1 MISLRS
7 NPKTQRPARRTH
19 HRSGLLT
26 PAVGIVLLILMIVF
40 ALLIDSIWLD
50 NAQLEL
56 QQSTDAAALA
66 AAAELAH
73 DDLLRDDPNWVTRL
87 EAARQSA
94 AEIARL
100 NLVGGRSLRLDT
112 SEDGDLWFGR
122 LVTNDEGRTTF
133 ISTDTAPRTVVV
145 NGRQS
150 LKKGNPIGLLL
161 QDAVGNATGELK
173 IRSEAS
179 IDNFVI
185 GVRPLPATTVPG
197 LPLAIN
203 LNAEYD
209 DRLSWESAIDL
220 GLGEDNWSYDPVTRS
235 VSNTPDGIKE
245 IIIRSKA
252 NDEDAT
258 EANLQLVDL
267 NTELSD
273 LPLYHQIQDGWT
285 AKALE
290 QFGGQLVLADDTI
303 EAVSSAVINDDV
315 QESLDLVKG
324 EARIVLLYDQIT
336 PSGSNGFGTVRIAG
350 FAAGRIVAIIRKPDD
365 SCEITFQPAVIA
377 TRTAVRADGVYSV
390 GELTDAERAALE
402 NPYIYKISLTH

>member
-1 MISLRS
+1 MISSRS
-7 NPKTQRPARRTH
+7 KPTTKRPAQRTH
-19 HRSGLLT
+19 SRSGLLT

-40 ALLIDSIWLD
+40 ALLIDGIWLN
-50 NAQLEL
+50 NARLEL

-73 DDLLRDDPNWVTRL
+73 DDLLRDNPNWEFRL

-112 SEDGDLWFGR
+112 SENGDFWFGR
-122 LVTNDEGRTTF
+122 LVTNDEGETTF
-133 ISTDTAPRTVVV
+133 LSTETAPRTVVV
-145 NGRQS
+145 NGRQ
-150 LKKGNPIGLLL
+150 LLRKGNPIGLLL
-161 QDAVGNATGELK
+161 QDVVGNATGELNL
-173 IRSEAS
+173 RAEAS

-185 GVRPLPATTVPG
+185 GVRPLPASTVPG

-220 GLGEDNWSYDPVTRS
+220 GLGEDNWSYDPVTRT

-267 NTELSD
+267 DTELSD
-273 LPLYHQIQDGWT
+273 LPLFRQIQDGWT
-285 AKALE
+285 AKSLE
-290 QFGGQLVLADDTI
+290 RFGGQLVLGDEMI
-303 EAVSSAVINDDV
+303 EIVSSAVINDDV
-315 QESLDLVKG
+315 QESLDWVKG

-336 PSGSNGFGTVRIAG
+336 PSGSNGFGTIRVAG

-377 TRTAVRADGVYSV
+377 TRTAVRADSVYAL

>member
-1 MISLRS
+1 MISSRS
-7 NPKTQRPARRTH
+7 QPTTKRPAQRTDR
-19 HRSGLLT
+19 RSGLLT
-26 PAVGIVLLILMIVF
+26 PTVGLVLLILMIVF
-40 ALLIDSIWLD
+40 ALLIDGIWLN
-50 NAQLEL
+50 NARLEL
-56 QQSTDAAALA
+56 QQSADAAALA
-66 AAAELAH
+66 AATELAH
-73 DDLLRDDPNWVTRL
+73 DDLLRDDPNWAIRM
-87 EAARQSA
+87 EAARRTA

-133 ISTDTAPRTVVV
+133 LSTETAPRTVVV
-145 NGRQS
+145 TGRQS
-150 LKKGNPIGLLL
+150 LRKGNPIGLLL
-161 QDAVGNATGELK
+161 QDVVGNATGELEL
-173 IRSEAS
+173 RSEAS

-185 GVRPLPATTVPG
+185 GVRPLPATTVPA

-220 GLGEDNWSYDPVTRS
+220 GLGEDNWSYDPVNRS

-267 NTELSD
+267 DTELSD
-273 LPLYHQIQDGWT
+273 LPLFHQIRDGWT
-285 AKALE
+285 AKSLE
-290 QFGGQLVLADDTI
+290 RFGGQLVLGDEMLEI
-303 EAVSSAVINDDV
+303 VSSAVINDDV
-315 QESLDLVKG
+315 QESLDWAKG
-324 EARIVLLYDQIT
+324 QARIVLLYDQIT
-336 PSGSNGFGTVRIAG
+336 PSGSNGFGTIRVAG
-350 FAAGRIVAIIRKPDD
+350 FAAGRIVAIIRKPDN

-377 TRTAVRADGVYSV
+377 TRTAVRADSVYAL